1 MMGRPT
7 TEGDVR
13 IAKGPGWVRYFS
25 RRLQYLLD
33 LLVLVAA
40 FSFAYGLRFDF
51 APPHD
56 VRMRALSQ
64 IAYVVLLQFLALHLA
79 GVYSFVWRYIGMR
92 EVSAFLRAALW
103 SFLPIFILR
112 FALPAHY
119 GTWRVPISV
128 AIMDSVLAFGG
139 VLAMRVLRR
148 AVFERYER
156 DLHATDGNGRKR
168 KRVLLVGAGRAG
180 NLAAKEIQDRIDL
193 GLEIVGFVDDDRD
206 KRGSVM
212 QGVKVLGST
221 DDVPTLVADLEIDHV
236 IITIAQASREELR
249 RIVEVCES
257 IPVKMRIIPG
267 LYEILGGKV
276 EVSRIRDVDIEDLLG
291 REPVQLEED
300 RLREFLAGKT
310 IMVTGAGGSIG
321 SELVRQVAH
330 FGAGRLLLVERA
342 ENALFV
348 IHRELR
354 ERSEQVECIPLV
366 ADVADVERMRRL
378 IASYKPSVIV
388 HAAAHKHVPMME
400 SNPSEAIKNNS
411 LGTARLARLAG
422 EAGVEAFI
430 LISTDKAVRPTSVMG
445 ASKRLAEVAVERLN
459 QHYATRFVAVRF
471 GNVMGSAGSV
481 IPIFREQILQ
491 GGPVTVTHPDMVRYF
506 MTIPEASQLVLQA
519 GAMGNGGEI
528 FILDMGEPVRILDLA
543 QEMVRLFGLR
553 PYDDV
558 DIVITG
564 MRPGEKLFEELET
577 SGETIA
583 KTRHPKIFIG
593 NLSPSWEGDFD
604 DSLRQLEEMAT
615 NGLDEGLR
623 RLLNALLPEAKIYVP
638 PLVRKSETA
647 RIPEELRPATPAKR
661 AG

>member
-1 MMGRPT
+1 MSSPS
-7 TEGDVR
+7 
-13 IAKGPGWVRYFS
+13 GPSEEAVSRQPAWVRFFS

-33 LLVLVAA
+33 LLVLAAA
-40 FSFAYGLRFDF
+40 FIFAYGLRFDF
-51 APPHD
+51 APPYD
-56 VRMRALSQ
+56 VRMRALSEL
-64 IAYVVLLQFLALHLA
+64 AYVVLLQFLALHLA
-79 GVYSFVWRYIGMR
+79 GVYSFVWRYVGLR

-103 SFLPIFILR
+103 SFMPIIVLR
-112 FALPAHY
+112 FALPASY
-119 GTWRVPISV
+119 GTWKVPVSV
-128 AIMDSVLAFGG
+128 AMFDTILAFGG
-139 VLAMRVLRR
+139 VLAIRVIRR
-148 AVFERYER
+148 VVFERYER
-156 DLHATDGNGRKR
+156 GLHAHDGSGHAA

-193 GLEIVGFVDDDRD
+193 GLSIVGFVDDDTE
-206 KRGSVM
+206 KHGSVM
-212 QGVKVLGST
+212 QGVRVLGAT
-221 DDVPTLVADLEIDHV
+221 ADLPTLVSDLDVDHV
-236 IITIAQASREELR
+236 IITIAQASREQLR

-257 IPVKMRIIPG
+257 IPIKMRIIPG

-276 EVSRIRDVDIEDLLG
+276 EVSRIRDVEIEDLLG
-291 REPVQLEED
+291 REPVHLEEGQI
-300 RLREFLAGKT
+300 REFLAGKT

-321 SELVRQVAH
+321 SELVRQVAR

-354 ERSEQVECIPLV
+354 EHWEQLDCVPLV
-366 ADVADVERMRRL
+366 ADVADLERMRRL
-378 IASYKPSVIV
+378 LAAYKPSVIV

-400 SNPSEAIKNNS
+400 TNPCEAIKNNS
-411 LGTARLARLAG
+411 LATARLGELAG

-445 ASKRLAEVAVERLN
+445 ASKRLAEIAVERLN
-459 QHYATRFVAVRF
+459 QRFATRFVAVRF

-481 IPIFREQILQ
+481 IPIFRDQILH
-491 GGPVTVTHPDMVRYF
+491 GGPVTVTHQDMVRYF

-543 QEMVRLFGLR
+543 QEMIRLFGLR
-553 PYDDV
+553 PYEDV

-564 MRPGEKLFEELET
+564 IRPGEKLYEELET
-577 SGETIA
+577 TGESIA

-593 NLSPSWEGDFD
+593 NLSPSWSGDFD
-604 DSLRQLEEMAT
+604 DSLQRLEKLAVESQ
-615 NGLDEGLR
+615 EEELR
-623 RLLNALLPEAKIYVP
+623 KLLNALLPEAKIYLP
-638 PLVRKSETA
+638 PTVRRSGST
-647 RIPEELRPATPAKR
+647 RIPEELRPAKQ